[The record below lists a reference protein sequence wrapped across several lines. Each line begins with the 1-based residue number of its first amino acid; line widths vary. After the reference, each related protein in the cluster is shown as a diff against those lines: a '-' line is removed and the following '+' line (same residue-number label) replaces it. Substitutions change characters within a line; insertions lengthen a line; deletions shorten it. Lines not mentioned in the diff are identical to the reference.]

1 MTEDLVRRLG
11 IPRRKCH
18 VPVGAIN
25 TLTTVAKY
33 TVTATIRSRTSDYE
47 RTLTFLTIPKIASLI
62 PDQPIDRSTINIPRN
77 VRLADPEFHCPAP
90 IDLLLGSGTALSL
103 LSVGQVSL
111 SISGEPDLYL
121 QKTKFGWVIG
131 GSPPTASHPRNISCH
146 STSAIRKTI
155 IRSPAKIEMHG
166 FCDASERAYGACLY
180 VRTIDECGDIQVQL
194 LAAKS
199 KVAPLKT
206 QSIPQLELCG
216 ALLLTSLIAT
226 AKAAWKIPIQRTI
239 LWTDSTIVLHWLRTS
254 PHTLKTFVANRVSEI
269 QTKTS
274 IEDWRHISTS
284 NNPADLI
291 SRGQHPMEFLQPSL
305 WQRGP
310 KWLSEK
316 EDHWP
321 KEQLP
326 SCSDLPEQRTVN
338 CLVATILDSSI
349 LENYSSWERM
359 QRIVARYLRWK
370 KGNIKKGSLTVQEMG
385 KAHDALIK
393 LLQQVHFSKE
403 LRCLATNQKDVEENL
418 QQLSPFIDK
427 DGILRAAQDDNPEK
441 PTSTGGAGQTLD

>member
-1 MTEDLVRRLG
+1 
-11 IPRRKCH
+11 
-18 VPVGAIN
+18 
-25 TLTTVAKY
+25 
-33 TVTATIRSRTSDYE
+33 
-47 RTLTFLTIPKIASLI
+47 
-62 PDQPIDRSTINIPRN
+62 
-77 VRLADPEFHCPAP
+77 
-90 IDLLLGSGTALSL
+90 
-103 LSVGQVSL
+103 
-111 SISGEPDLYL
+111 
-121 QKTKFGWVIG
+121 
-131 GSPPTASHPRNISCH
+131 
-146 STSAIRKTI
+146 
-155 IRSPAKIEMHG
+155 MHG

-194 LAAKS
+194 LTAKS

-403 LRCLATNQKDVEENL
+403 LRCLATNQKDVGEKL

-427 DGILRAAQDDNPEK
+427 DGILRVGGRLKHSQIPFSQRHPIVLPKARVTSLIIEAQHRMHLHAGIQNTLYAVRCRYWPIDGRSQVWQTLRTCVRCLRGQPPPVNYAMGNLPEARVTESRPFTHVGVDYCRLFFIKERRHRNRTRLKVYVAVFVCLAVKAVHLELAAQDDNPEK